1 MTNCTRLAYEAAAA
15 EAALIRAQ
23 AHMRDHE
30 PTPGTMVDLADWM
43 EMAVL
48 AEKFQWLDEM
58 PLDEAR
64 EVLAR
69 IHALALKVLPVQGGV
84 N

>member
-1 MTNCTRLAYEAAAA
+1 MSNRVRLAYETAAAIA
-15 EAALIRAQ
+15 VLTRAQ

-30 PTPGTMVDLADWM
+30 PTEATMIDLGDVM
-43 EMAVL
+43 EMAL
-48 AEKFQWLDEM
+48 MAMKLEWLDEM

-64 EVLAR
+64 EVLVK

>member
-1 MTNCTRLAYEAAAA
+1 MTNRIRLAYEAAAA
-15 EAALIRAQ
+15 EAALARAQ

-30 PTPGTMVDLADWM
+30 PTPGTMVDLGDVI
-43 EMAVL
+43 EMSLLAVKL
-48 AEKFQWLDEM
+48 EWLDEM
-58 PLDEAR
+58 PIDEAR